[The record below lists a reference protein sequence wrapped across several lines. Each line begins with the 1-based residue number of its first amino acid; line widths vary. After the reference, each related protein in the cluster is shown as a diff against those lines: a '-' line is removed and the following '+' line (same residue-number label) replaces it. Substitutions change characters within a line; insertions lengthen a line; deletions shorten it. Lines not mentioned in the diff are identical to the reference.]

1 MSKKLQK
8 NEILI
13 MKIVSSAQQQMAL
26 KFLRGKK
33 KSIIIKKKKEIKNK
47 IKALTMKIKLMMR
60 HQKRKTKERKK

>member
-1 MSKKLQK
+1 
-8 NEILI
+8 